1 MQQRLQAVG
10 GYISTDGVFFSLIVV
25 WCWLVTR
32 RCVCVGGG
40 GERGSS
46 NCFLLLLSSLLPCA
60 FSLSRFIYCYVN
72 YPLVSATVA
81 ETTPPSGGFYFI
93 NIENAATTRFAFVLV
108 Y

>member
-10 GYISTDGVFFSLIVV
+10 DDISTDGVYFPLIVV

-32 RCVCVGGG
+32 RCVCGGG
-40 GERGSS
+40 GGKGGLPIVSCYFCLRY
-46 NCFLLLLSSLLPCA
+46 CHVHFLYRVLYS
-60 FSLSRFIYCYVN
+60 IN
-72 YPLVSATVA
+72 YPPVSATVA